1 MKGIS
6 LPSFLQVVELERQTC
21 SVEVKSQGK
30 RGYLQFQGGVLVH
43 ALAGGAKGEDAAYDI
58 LAWDDPE
65 VDVDTQPHAVEPS
78 IDASVTALLLET
90 SRRKDEQGRDGNG
103 TGNGHGHGNGDD
115 VHSLVEAIGPNSP
128 AAQPPAPSFV
138 ETPPPPQAS
147 APAPFEEH
155 APAATIDMTGARAP
169 VAQPRPEPAPGV
181 TPMAAASVPEPAG
194 QGPAGLLPDMRA
206 LSDTVERVRSHL
218 GDALLAIDVYALGDG
233 QPLAGFNSQPLWAAY
248 LAQMSGRLTET
259 LANCGLPAA
268 GKYYLIDLDAPQS
281 LLVVPGHSLQWS
293 LLFDATRAPLGLVL
307 NVVLPELRAAFGEA

>member
-103 TGNGHGHGNGDD
+103 NGHGPH
-115 VHSLVEAIGPNSP
+115 VRSLVEATGPNGP
-128 AAQPPAPSFV
+128 VAQTPPPSLVETPAPSH
-138 ETPPPPQAS
+138 AS
-147 APAPFEEH
+147 APAPVEER
-155 APAATIDMTGARAP
+155 APAANDMMGMSTSI
-169 VAQPRPEPAPGV
+169 AQPRPDPAAGVAPAAVPSACETPAPQAP
-181 TPMAAASVPEPAG
+181 T
-194 QGPAGLLPDMRA
+194 GLLPDMRA

-218 GDALLAIDVYALGDG
+218 DDALLAIDVYALSDG
-233 QPLAGFNSQPLWAAY
+233 QPLAGFNSQPRWAAY

-268 GKYYLIDLDAPQS
+268 GRYYLIDLDAPQS

>member
-6 LPSFLQVVELERQTC
+6 LPSFLQVVELERQSC

-90 SRRKDEQGRDGNG
+90 SRRKDERGRDG
-103 TGNGHGHGNGDD
+103 TGNGHGND

-128 AAQPPAPSFV
+128 TAQAPVPSFV
-138 ETPPPPQAS
+138 ETPAPSQAS
-147 APAPFEEH
+147 APPPFNERAPT
-155 APAATIDMTGARAP
+155 AASDMTGVGALG
-169 VAQPRPEPAPGV
+169 AQPRPEPAAGV
-181 TPMAAASVPEPAG
+181 APVAATTAPATA
-194 QGPAGLLPDMRA
+194 QAPAGLLPDMRA

-281 LLVVPGHSLQWS
+281 LLVVPGRSLQWS

>member
-43 ALAGGAKGEDAAYDI
+43 ALAGSEKGEDAAYDI

-65 VDVDTQPHAVEPS
+65 VDVDTHPNVVEPS

-103 TGNGHGHGNGDD
+103 TGNGHGND
-115 VHSLVEAIGPNSP
+115 VHSLVEAIGPGSLS
-128 AAQPPAPSFV
+128 AQAPAPTFV
-138 ETPPPPQAS
+138 ETPPPSQAS
-147 APAPFEEH
+147 APPPFEEH
-155 APAATIDMTGARAP
+155 APTAASDMTGASAP
-169 VAQPRPEPAPGV
+169 RAQPRPEPRFAPAA
-181 TPMAAASVPEPAG
+181 TPSAPEPTATHA
-194 QGPAGLLPDMRA
+194 PAGLLPDMRA
-206 LSDTVERVRSHL
+206 LSDTVQRVRSHL

-233 QPLAGFNSQPLWAAY
+233 QPLAGFNSQPRWAAY

>member
-43 ALAGGAKGEDAAYDI
+43 ALAGSSKGEDAAYDI

-65 VDVDTQPHAVEPS
+65 VDVDTQPNAVEPS

-90 SRRKDEQGRDGNG
+90 SRRIDEQSRDGNG
-103 TGNGHGHGNGDD
+103 TGNGNGD
-115 VHSLVEAIGPNSP
+115 HGLIEAIGPSSP
-128 AAQPPAPSFV
+128 AAQAAQPSFV
-138 ETPPPPQAS
+138 ATPASAQTPPPPA
-147 APAPFEEH
+147 AEER
-155 APAATIDMTGARAP
+155 APAAASSFSDTVIATAHP
-169 VAQPRPEPAPGV
+169 QPDPAPSA
-181 TPMAAASVPEPAG
+181 PPAATSEPQVAAP
-194 QGPAGLLPDMRA
+194 QAPPPALLPNMRA
-206 LSDTVERVRSHL
+206 LSDTVQRARTHL

-233 QPLAGFNSQPLWAAY
+233 QPLAGFNSQPRWSAY
-248 LAQMSGRLTET
+248 LAQMTGRLTET

-268 GKYYLIDLDAPQS
+268 GGYYLIDLDAPQS
-281 LLVVPGHSLQWS
+281 LLVVPGRNLQWS